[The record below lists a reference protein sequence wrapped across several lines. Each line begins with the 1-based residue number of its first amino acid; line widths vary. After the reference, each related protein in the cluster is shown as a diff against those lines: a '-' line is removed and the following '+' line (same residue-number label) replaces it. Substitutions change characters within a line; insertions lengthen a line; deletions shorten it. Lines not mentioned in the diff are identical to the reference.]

1 MDALMFYK
9 IAPSTEGL
17 ITHITSKR
25 AFTTMYAL
33 MVCNIAL
40 KTAFSTMYIKLFI
53 QSALVKTKTLKIRI

>member
-9 IAPSTEGL
+9 IVPLTEGL

-33 MVCNIAL
+33 MVYKIAL
-40 KTAFSTMYIKLFI
+40 ITECLITYITSVRAFTTMC
-53 QSALVKTKTLKIRI
+53 A